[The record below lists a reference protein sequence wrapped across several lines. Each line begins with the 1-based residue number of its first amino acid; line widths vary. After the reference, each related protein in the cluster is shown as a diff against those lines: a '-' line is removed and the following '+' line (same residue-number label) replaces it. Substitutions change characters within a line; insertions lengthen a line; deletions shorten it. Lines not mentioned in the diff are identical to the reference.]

1 MEATMIRKLPLAL
14 ALALISAP
22 AFAAEDPTS
31 PTATAPVSPSV
42 ADQIDAFIRSSPV
55 NELPQDAQPQGV
67 TSSAA
72 PRQPHGVVSVGVG
85 THGYRSVYM
94 RSDMP
99 VGETGT
105 LSVAIGD
112 TRFNGGYGGGFGGGF
127 GGWSHRSLGVGF
139 AVGDAERCGPPA
151 GGEMLAPRWLGPSLS
166 CGEATR

>member
-31 PTATAPVSPSV
+31 PTATAPVLPSV

-55 NELPQDAQPQGV
+55 NELPQDAQPLGV

-72 PRQPHGVVSVGVG
+72 PRQPHGIVSVGVG
-85 THGYRSVYM
+85 TNGYRSFYM
-94 RSDMP
+94 RSDLP

-112 TRFNGGYGGGFGGGF
+112 TRFNGGF
-127 GGWSHRSLGVGF
+127 GGWGHRSLGVGF
-139 AVGDAERCGPPA
+139 ASGGAERCGGA
-151 GGEMLAPRWLGPSLS
+151 LATSHLLAPRWPGESLS
-166 CGEATR
+166 CGETGR